1 MVQEY
6 IGKGGEK
13 KKKNISS
20 KIKIFKKKKKANENS
35 GTK

>member
-6 IGKGGEK
+6 IGKGGK
-13 KKKNISS
+13 KKEKYF
-20 KIKIFKKKKKANENS
+20 IKGLKSLKKKKANENS

>member
-6 IGKGGEK
+6 IGKGGGK
-13 KKKNISS
+13 KR
-20 KIKIFKKKKKANENS
+20 KIFHKRLKSLKKKKANENS